1 MRLKCYP
8 KLLLHYALPLLQ
20 NNPELKWLC
29 CCGISSCCKKKD
41 VPAVAVC
48 TLAKAMKTWAAGH
61 WARGFMSPSK
71 FLRPQ
76 IMLQMVG
83 QKVHTRGN

>member
-1 MRLKCYP
+1 M
-8 KLLLHYALPLLQ
+8 
-20 NNPELKWLC
+20 
-29 CCGISSCCKKKD
+29 
-41 VPAVAVC
+41 PAAVVC

-61 WARGFMSPSK
+61 WARGFMSPFKS
-71 FLRPQ
+71 LRPQ